1 MDRRHLATV
10 TAWLEESRGWPDAL
24 DRTIRRSRGPRGL
37 PLAALLAGLVYNS
50 LDGKPPTV
58 AAVHATFLNKCN
70 ARQRVALGLP
80 PGPVPSVHAFYRTL
94 DRLESAVVDGR
105 LRATASDDPRLA
117 ALAEAQDIDEALVAV
132 LDLVVQSTVPP
143 PDDGERLWSADTTY
157 LDANCRPIS
166 RARYDKGE
174 RASDPDASGR
184 RIKRP
189 DGTEKQVFGYAIT
202 TVVRSDGTREFID
215 ALRVDTASAHDR
227 PKVLDMVG
235 RLKDQD
241 WPIERL
247 AIDRG
252 IKSKDLN
259 AELRAIGIEPVFDLD
274 ANEGGYEG
282 TYRGLLIVDGWL
294 YSPAL
299 PKRLRQSLP
308 KPLATGPDGREKLAQ
323 WQKDMDERQRYAWRV
338 RQELGPGRVQLMPPV
353 GVGCR
358 HPALR
363 STMRARDLS
372 LATCPGD
379 HDSDEACGLKT
390 LVWDAARAPITWQ
403 NPPWG
408 SRKWQREYAKRSS
421 VERSYSLL
429 KSSDVVQL
437 KDKAIKLRGLVKFA
451 IMVAVACAAVNLRLA
466 SLPAKVPAAARGSPP
481 EPRAA

>member
-1 MDRRHLATV
+1 
-10 TAWLEESRGWPDAL
+10 
-24 DRTIRRSRGPRGL
+24 
-37 PLAALLAGLVYNS
+37 
-50 LDGKPPTV
+50 
-58 AAVHATFLNKCN
+58 VHATLTYRCN
-70 ARQRVALGLP
+70 RREREALGLTTAS
-80 PGPVPSVHAFYRTL
+80 VPSVHAFYRTL
-94 DRLESAVVDGR
+94 GR
-105 LRATASDDPRLA
+105 LSDAVRNGFPERPGA
-117 ALAEAQDIDEALVAV
+117 EPGALSSLLQPDDEAGRLGAL
-132 LDLVVQSTVPP
+132 LDLIVQSTVPP
-143 PDDGERLWSADTTY
+143 PGAERLWSADTTY

-166 RARYDKGE
+166 RARFDAGE
-174 RASDPDASGR
+174 RASDSDASGR

-189 DGTEKQVFGYAIT
+189 NGTEKQVFGYAVT
-202 TVVRSDGTREFID
+202 TMVRSEGTKEFID

-227 PKVLDMVG
+227 PKVVEMVHN
-235 RLKDQD
+235 LKKAGF
-241 WPIERL
+241 PIRKL
-247 AIDRG
+247 AVDRG

-299 PKRLRQSLP
+299 PKHLRQSLP

-379 HDSDEACGLKT
+379 HGSDEACGLKT

-437 KDKAIKLRGLVKFA
+437 KDKAIRLRGLVKFA

-466 SLPAKVPAAARGSPP
+466 SLSTKVPAASQGSPP